1 MKKVSSH
8 FISGPFVFHLSHLV
22 SALQPTLKGRMNRL
36 RQTLLRRS
44 NLTGVVYH
52 VAVLGKLLIGE
63 LEGQGCNLGFLLL
76 DSS

>member
-8 FISGPFVFHLSHLV
+8 FISNPFVFRLSHLV

-36 RQTLLRRS
+36 RQGLLRGG
-44 NLTGVVYH
+44 NLTRVVYH
-52 VAVLGKLLIGE
+52 VAILGKLLGGE
-63 LEGQGCNLGFLLL
+63 LEGQGRNLGFLLL